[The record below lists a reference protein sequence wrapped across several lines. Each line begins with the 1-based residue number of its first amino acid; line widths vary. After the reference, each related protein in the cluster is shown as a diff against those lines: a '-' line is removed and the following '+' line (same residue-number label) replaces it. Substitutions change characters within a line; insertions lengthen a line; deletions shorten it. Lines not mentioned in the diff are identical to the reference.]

1 MQVVISVEGI
11 KVWAFHGVYA
21 EEQVN
26 GRYFVVDATVT
37 AELNADQLLSD
48 RLEATVNYETIYRIV
63 HEKMAQPA
71 ALLEKVALDIAQTVQ
86 SADQRIVQTRI
97 KLTKLQP
104 PLGGEVASTSVEII
118 V

>member
-11 KVWAFHGVYA
+11 KVWAYHGVYA

-26 GRYFVVDATVT
+26 GRYFVVDATVK
-37 AELNADQLLSD
+37 AELDGDLLLSD
-48 RLEATVNYETIYRIV
+48 QLEATVNYEHIHRIV
-63 HEKMAQPA
+63 QEKMSQPA
-71 ALLEKVALDIAQTVQ
+71 ALLEKVAMEMAQAIKA
-86 SADQRIVQTRI
+86 SDERIVQASI

-104 PLGGEVASTSVEII
+104 PLGGEVAATSVEII

>member
-1 MQVVISVEGI
+1 MQVVISLEGI
-11 KVWAFHGVYA
+11 KVWAYHGVYA

-26 GRYFVVDATVT
+26 GRYFVVDSTVK
-37 AELNADQLLSD
+37 AELDGDLLLSD
-48 RLEATVNYETIYRIV
+48 RLEATVNYETIHRIV
-63 HEKMAQPA
+63 QEKMSQPA
-71 ALLEKVALDIAQTVQ
+71 ALLEKVALDIAQAVQ

-104 PLGGEVASTSVEII
+104 PLGGEVAATSVEII